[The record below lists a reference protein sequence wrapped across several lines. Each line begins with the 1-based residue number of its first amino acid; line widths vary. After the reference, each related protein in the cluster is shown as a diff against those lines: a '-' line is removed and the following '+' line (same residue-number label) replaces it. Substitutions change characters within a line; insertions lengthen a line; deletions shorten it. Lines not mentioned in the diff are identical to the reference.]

1 MSDHCTPRMLTDA
14 LDTLQRRTMPAITIV
29 LIQKVGSGV
38 VRDLAIKAVKPLV
51 TLTHAYFS

>member
-1 MSDHCTPRMLTDA
+1 MLTDA